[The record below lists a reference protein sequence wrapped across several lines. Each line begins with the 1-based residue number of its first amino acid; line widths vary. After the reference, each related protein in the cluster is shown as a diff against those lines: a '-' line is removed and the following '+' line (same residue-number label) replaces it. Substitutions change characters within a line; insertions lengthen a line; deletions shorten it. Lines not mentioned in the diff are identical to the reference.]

1 MMGIGTPSS
10 QRRIERP
17 MSSSLSKSFQ
27 VYSNIVYSNIVY
39 SNIGIYLNVNAW

>member
-1 MMGIGTPSS
+1 
-10 QRRIERP
+10 